1 MNSTIK
7 NAAIGVGAVAVL
19 VFAYAAVSYV
29 NSYGK
34 SIQPSSFRSFSVT
47 AEGKTVSIPDVA
59 AFSFTV
65 ITEGGIDL
73 AALQTKN
80 TESMNNAIDFV
91 KGQGVE
97 VKDIKTSYYNV
108 NPRYENYSCYDAP
121 VNVSYPERTTV
132 SSGSSSSGVVAP
144 PAAPVA
150 PGKTVKTCP
159 PPAIV
164 GYTITQSVG
173 VKIRD
178 FKKISGIMSGVVTNG
193 ANQVGSLSFTT
204 DDPTAVQD
212 TARAEAIAKAKVK
225 AEAMAK
231 AGGFR
236 IGRLLGIT
244 DGGYSPYSSYR
255 SYDSSMGLS
264 AEAKAVSAPTIE
276 PGSQETTVN
285 VTLQYEIL

>member
-1 MNSTIK
+1 MNSTLK
-7 NAAIGVGAVAVL
+7 SAAVGVGAVAVL
-19 VFAYAAVSYV
+19 IFAYAAVSYV

-65 ITEGGIDL
+65 LTEGGKDL
-73 AALQTKN
+73 AGLQAKN

-97 VKDIKTSYYNV
+97 IKDIKTSYYNV
-108 NPRYENYSCYDAP
+108 NPRYENYSCYDKP
-121 VNVSYPERTTV
+121 VDEIYDGGDLTAHS
-132 SSGSSSSGVVAP
+132 VATP
-144 PAAPVA
+144 PVA
-150 PGKTVKTCP
+150 PGSQKTVNTCP

-164 GYTITQSVG
+164 GYTITQSVD

-178 FKKISGIMSGVVTNG
+178 FKKISDIMSGVVTNG

-212 TARAEAIAKAKVK
+212 EARAEAIAKAKVK

-244 DGGYSPYSSYR
+244 DGGYSPYSYR
-255 SYDSSMGLS
+255 SYDSYGVS
-264 AEAKAVSAPTIE
+264 AESKVVAAPTPTIE
-276 PGSQETTVN
+276 PGSQETTIN